1 MAFKNSIKEIRLNNR
16 LSKVEM
22 AKKLDVS
29 EGTIRMWENGKN
41 EPRMG
46 MVEKIASLFN
56 VSKGYL
62 LGEIEES
69 VLPEFDKDFE
79 IPYYGKVSAGNFEEV
94 SIDNDKLKAPSFIFN
109 GRKPSECIALQVN
122 GDSMNKV
129 LSNGSYIIVHDY
141 RLNQDYKLNSNDILV
156 LRLGGEYT
164 VKRVRRTETKLH
176 LDPVSYSDEFK
187 TNSYDLDTIDEIE
200 VIGKV
205 IYNYQTFD

>member
-1 MAFKNSIKEIRLNNR
+1 MAFKNSIKEIRLKNK

-29 EGTIRMWENGKN
+29 EGTIRMWESGKN

-46 MVEKIASLFN
+46 MVEKISDLFN

-62 LGEIEES
+62 LGEIDS
-69 VLPEFDKDFE
+69 VALPKFE
-79 IPYYGKVSAGNFEEV
+79 QDVELSYYGKVSAGNFEEV
-94 SIDNDKLKAPSFIFN
+94 AVESSTIKVPSSIFN
-109 GRKPSECIALQVN
+109 GRKPSECIALQIN
-122 GDSMNKV
+122 GDSMNKI
-129 LSNGSYIIVHDY
+129 LANGSYIVVHDY
-141 RLNQDYKLNSNDILV
+141 RINQDYKLNSNDILV
-156 LRLGGEYT
+156 LRIGGEYT

-187 TNSYDLDTIDEIE
+187 TNSYELDSIDEIE

-205 IYNYQTFD
+205 IYNYQIFD

>member
-1 MAFKNSIKEIRLNNR
+1 MAFKNSIKEIRLKNK

-46 MVEKIASLFN
+46 MVEKISSLFN

-62 LGEIEES
+62 LGEIDS
-69 VLPEFDKDFE
+69 VALPEFEQDIE
-79 IPYYGKVSAGNFEEV
+79 LSYYGKVSAGNFEEV
-94 SIDNDKLKAPSFIFN
+94 AVESSKIKAPSSIFK
-109 GRKPSECIALQVN
+109 GRKPSECIALQIN
-122 GDSMNKV
+122 GDSMNKI
-129 LSNGSYIIVHDY
+129 LANGSYIVVHDY
-141 RLNQDYKLNSNDILV
+141 RINQDYKLNSNDILV
-156 LRLGGEYT
+156 LRIGGEYT

-187 TNSYDLDTIDEIE
+187 TNSFDLESVDEIE

-205 IYNYQTFD
+205 IYNYQIFE

>member
-1 MAFKNSIKEIRLNNR
+1 MAFKNSIKEIRLKNK

-46 MVEKIASLFN
+46 MVEKISSLFN

-62 LGEIEES
+62 LGEIDS
-69 VLPEFDKDFE
+69 VSLPEFEQDVE
-79 IPYYGKVSAGNFEEV
+79 LSYYGKVSAGNFEEV
-94 SIDNDKLKAPSFIFN
+94 AVESSKIKAPSSIFN
-109 GRKPSECIALQVN
+109 GRNPSECIALQIN
-122 GDSMNKV
+122 GDSMNKI
-129 LSNGSYIIVHDY
+129 LANGSYIVVHDY
-141 RLNQDYKLNSNDILV
+141 RINQDYKLNSNDILV
-156 LRLGGEYT
+156 LRIGGEYT

-187 TNSYDLDTIDEIE
+187 TNSFDLESIDEIE

-205 IYNYQTFD
+205 IYNYQIFE

>member
-1 MAFKNSIKEIRLNNR
+1 MAFKNSIKEIRLKNN

-29 EGTIRMWENGKN
+29 EGTIRMWESGKN

-46 MVEKIASLFN
+46 MVEKISDLFN

-62 LGEIEES
+62 LGEIDS
-69 VLPEFDKDFE
+69 VALPKFE
-79 IPYYGKVSAGNFEEV
+79 QDVELSYYGKVSAGNFEEV
-94 SIDNDKLKAPSFIFN
+94 AVESSTIKVPSSIFN
-109 GRKPSECIALQVN
+109 GRKPSECIALQIN
-122 GDSMNKV
+122 GDSMNKI
-129 LSNGSYIIVHDY
+129 LANGSYIVVHDY
-141 RLNQDYKLNSNDILV
+141 RINQDYKLNSNDILV
-156 LRLGGEYT
+156 LRIGGEYT

-187 TNSYDLDTIDEIE
+187 TNSYELDSIDEIE

-205 IYNYQTFD
+205 IYNYQIFD

>member
-1 MAFKNSIKEIRLNNR
+1 MAFKNSIKEVRLNNR
-16 LSKVEM
+16 MTKVEM

-46 MVEKIASLFN
+46 MIEKIAKTFN
-56 VSKGYL
+56 VTKSYL
-62 LGEIEES
+62 LGEVEE
-69 VLPEFDKDFE
+69 VELPDFTND
-79 IPYYGKVSAGNFEEV
+79 IKVPYFGQVSAGNFETVEV
-94 SIDNDKLKAPSFIFN
+94 DTKELEVPEIAFN
-109 GRKPSECIALQVN
+109 SRNPKECIALQVN
-122 GDSMNKV
+122 GDSMNKI
-129 LSNGSYIIVHDY
+129 LSNGSYIIIHDYRRNQDY
-141 RLNQDYKLNSNDILV
+141 RLNNNDILV

-187 TNSYDLDTIDEIE
+187 TNTFDLESLEEIE

-205 IYNYQTFD
+205 IYNYQIFE

>member
-1 MAFKNSIKEIRLNNR
+1 MAFKNSIKEIRLKNK

-29 EGTIRMWENGKN
+29 EGTIRMWESGKN

-46 MVEKIASLFN
+46 MVEKISDLFN

-62 LGEIEES
+62 LGEIDS
-69 VLPEFDKDFE
+69 VALPKFE
-79 IPYYGKVSAGNFEEV
+79 QDVELSYYGKVSAGNFEEV
-94 SIDNDKLKAPSFIFN
+94 AVESSTIKVPSSIFN
-109 GRKPSECIALQVN
+109 GRKPSECIALQIN
-122 GDSMNKV
+122 GDSMNKI
-129 LSNGSYIIVHDY
+129 LANGSYIVVHDY
-141 RLNQDYKLNSNDILV
+141 RINQDYKLNSNDILV
-156 LRLGGEYT
+156 LRIGGEYT

-187 TNSYDLDTIDEIE
+187 TNSFDLNSVDEIE

-205 IYNYQTFD
+205 IYNYQIFE

>member
-1 MAFKNSIKEIRLNNR
+1 MAFKNSIKEIRLKNK

-29 EGTIRMWENGKN
+29 EGTIRMWESGKN

-46 MVEKIASLFN
+46 MVEKISDLFN

-62 LGEIEES
+62 LGEIDS
-69 VLPEFDKDFE
+69 VALPKFE
-79 IPYYGKVSAGNFEEV
+79 QDVELSYYGKVSAGNFEEMAV
-94 SIDNDKLKAPSFIFN
+94 ESSTIKVPSSIFN
-109 GRKPSECIALQVN
+109 GRKPSECIALQIN
-122 GDSMNKV
+122 GDSMNKI
-129 LSNGSYIIVHDY
+129 LANGSYIVVHDY
-141 RLNQDYKLNSNDILV
+141 RINQDYKLNSNDILV
-156 LRLGGEYT
+156 LRIGGEYT

-187 TNSYDLDTIDEIE
+187 TNSYELDSIDEIE